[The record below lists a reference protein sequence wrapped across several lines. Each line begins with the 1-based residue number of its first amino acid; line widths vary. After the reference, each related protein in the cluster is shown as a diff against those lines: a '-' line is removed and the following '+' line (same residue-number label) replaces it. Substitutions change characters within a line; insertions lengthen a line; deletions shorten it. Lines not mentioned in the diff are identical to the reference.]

1 MTATINT
8 TIDIE
13 ASPQA
18 VWDVLS
24 DFAAYGDWNPFMDR
38 IEGRAEVGAT
48 LVVHMSPP
56 GGRGMTFRPTVLA
69 AVPGQELRWL
79 GKLGV
84 GGLFDGEHSFVL
96 TPNADGTTR
105 LAHGERFSG
114 ILVALFKSTL
124 KDSHAGFE
132 TFNTA
137 LKQRV
142 ETVRL
147 PR

>member
-1 MTATINT
+1 MTVAVST
-8 TIDIE
+8 TIDID

-38 IEGRAEVGAT
+38 IEGRAEVGAK
-48 LVVHMSPP
+48 LVVHMSPN

-96 TPNADGTTR
+96 TPNADATTH

-114 ILVALFKSTL
+114 VLVALLKGTV

-132 TFNTA
+132 AFNNA

-142 ETVRL
+142 ETTHL
-147 PR
+147 PQ